1 MSARRQ
7 LILKLVLA
15 CAVLAVLVYFVSL
28 AELGAALGAVAPG
41 LFVVAVLLQFLVR
54 IVATPRMRVITAN
67 QGMSLSHLQLFRIQ
81 LICQYYSLMLPGTL
95 AAGGATWLKY
105 VQAGASKSAAIAAVT
120 LNRGI
125 GTLVMLV
132 TGGVAWLL
140 DRGLVES
147 AGMTM
152 LVMLCAALI
161 LAAIFGRLPWTPS
174 DAQGPPGPSA
184 LGWLRVFVIRL
195 LLFQQV
201 PTRGKLIVLLSSLAH
216 ECVGALTIWC
226 FALAVG
232 LSLDLLTVFWMR
244 AALQVVLMAPLHVAG
259 LGLREASLVGLGV
272 MVGAEPAVALAWSL
286 AIFAGSLVVSAVG
299 GLLEANAAARF
310 LARPGDLPATGALRD
325 SKP

>member
-7 LILKLVLA
+7 VALKLLFACTVLG
-15 CAVLAVLVYFVSL
+15 VLLYFVPL
-28 AELGAALGAVAPG
+28 AELGTALGAVTPS
-41 LFVVAVLLQFLVR
+41 LFIVAVLLQFLVR
-54 IVATPRMRVITAN
+54 IVATPRMRVITTN
-67 QGMSLSHLQLFRIQ
+67 QGISLSHLQLFRIQ
-81 LICQYYSLMLPGTL
+81 LISQYYALMLPGTL

-105 VQAGASKSAAIAAVT
+105 VRAGAGKTAAIAAVT

-125 GTLVMLV
+125 GTLIMLV
-132 TGGVAWLL
+132 TGAVAWLL

-147 AGMTM
+147 AGMSV

-161 LAAIFGRLPWTPS
+161 LTAIFGRLPWTPS
-174 DAQGPPGPSA
+174 DAQVPPGSSA
-184 LGWLRVFVIRL
+184 LGWLRVFAVRL

-201 PTRGKLIVLLSSLAH
+201 PPRGKLIVLLSSLAH
-216 ECVGALTIWC
+216 ELVGALTIWC

-232 LSLDLLTVFWMR
+232 LLLDLLTVLWMR
-244 AALQVVLMAPLHVAG
+244 AALQLVLMAPLHVAG

-272 MVGAEPAVALAWSL
+272 MVGAAPAVALAWSL

-299 GLLEANAAARF
+299 GLLEAKAAARY
-310 LARPGDLPATGALRD
+310 LARPDGLPVTGTSRD

>member
-1 MSARRQ
+1 MSAHRQ
-7 LILKLVLA
+7 LALKLLLA
-15 CAVLAVLVYFVSL
+15 CVVLGVLLYFVPL

-41 LFVVAVLLQFLVR
+41 IFVVAVLLQFLMR

-81 LICQYYSLMLPGTL
+81 LISQYYALMLPGTL
-95 AAGGATWLKY
+95 AGGGATWMKY
-105 VQAGASKSAAIAAVT
+105 VQAGGGKSAAIAAVT

-125 GTLVMLV
+125 GTVVMLV
-132 TGGVAWLL
+132 TGGVAWLI

-147 AGMTM
+147 PGMTA
-152 LVMLCAALI
+152 LVLLCAALI

-174 DAQGPPGPSA
+174 DAPLPSGPA
-184 LGWLRVFVIRL
+184 VRGWLRVFAIRL

-201 PTRGKLIVLLSSLAH
+201 PPRGKLVVLLSSLAH
-216 ECVGALTIWC
+216 ELVGALTLWC

-232 LSLDLLTVFWMR
+232 LSLDLLTVLWMR
-244 AALQVVLMAPLHVAG
+244 AALQLVLMAPLHIAG
-259 LGLREASLVGLGV
+259 LGLREASLVGLGIL
-272 MVGAEPAVALAWSL
+272 VGAPPAVALAWSL

-299 GLLEANAAARF
+299 GLLEANAAARY
-310 LARPGDLPATGALRD
+310 LARPAGVSVTGASRD